1 MGCAVRDCASDVA
14 RAVGAEAADRG
25 DGQVAGGGQLGR
37 HPQDGL
43 ARRLLR
49 LHAPICLPS
58 SDDFIHLG
66 ATCVTLG
73 WGAKRERL
81 IQHHLV
87 LHIVIDLLHRTTI
100 ACGRT

>member
-1 MGCAVRDCASDVA
+1 MGGAVRDGASDVA

-49 LHAPICLPS
+49 LHAPHLPPL
-58 SDDFIHLG
+58 LG
-66 ATCVTLG
+66 
-73 WGAKRERL
+73 RL
-81 IQHHLV
+81 HPPRRNVRHTRV
-87 LHIVIDLLHRTTI
+87 
-100 ACGRT
+100 GRKT